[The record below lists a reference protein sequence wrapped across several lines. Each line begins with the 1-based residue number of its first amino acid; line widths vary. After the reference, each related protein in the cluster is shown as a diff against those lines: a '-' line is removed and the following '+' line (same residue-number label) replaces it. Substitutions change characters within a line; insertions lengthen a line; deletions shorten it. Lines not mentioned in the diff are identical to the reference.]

1 MGQGGVTRTSSFRS
15 RLLAREPLI
24 GAWVK
29 TPSSIIADVLGMTGL
44 DCVCLDAEHAPFD
57 RLSID
62 GCLSSLRASDMPALV
77 RPPSSAPEHILNA
90 LDCGAAGIVAPHIG
104 SQEEADGL
112 SAACRYGAGGRGFAG
127 SSRAAGYTT
136 RPMSEHLK
144 RSNAETAVIAQIEDL
159 EALREIDAIAGVE
172 GVDCLFVGRIDLTV
186 AHGAASPTDDV
197 VIDAVQLICAA
208 GMRHQRPVGM
218 FVGDLNEIP
227 RWRKAG
233 ASLFILKSDHAFIL
247 DGARALRADF
257 DRLAA
262 DGTE

>member
-1 MGQGGVTRTSSFRS
+1 MGQGDVTRTSSFRS

-29 TPSSIIADVLGMTGL
+29 TPSPIVADVLGLTGL
-44 DCVCLDAEHAPFD
+44 DCVCIDAEHAPFD

-62 GCLSSLRASDMPALV
+62 ACLSSLRASDMPALV

-90 LDCGAAGIVAPHIG
+90 LDCGAVGIVAPHIR
-104 SQEEADGL
+104 SREEAEGL

-159 EALREIDAIAGVE
+159 EALRDIDAIAGVE

-186 AHGAASPTDDV
+186 ALGAASPTDDV
-197 VIDAVQLICAA
+197 VIDAVQLICTA
-208 GMRHQRPVGM
+208 GISHQRPVGM

-247 DGARALRADF
+247 EGARALRTDF
-257 DRLAA
+257 ERLAA
-262 DGTE
+262 SGAE